1 MNSENA
7 QVMRAVEDCLE
18 EIAIVIDLVAE
29 RVRKNGRVIYIGA
42 GTSGRYFI
50 AVSMPPRD
58 D

>member
-1 MNSENA
+1 MNSEDA

-18 EIAIVIDLVAE
+18 EIAVVIDLVAE

-42 GTSGRYFI
+42 GTSGRYLI
-50 AVSMPPRD
+50 AVLMPPHD